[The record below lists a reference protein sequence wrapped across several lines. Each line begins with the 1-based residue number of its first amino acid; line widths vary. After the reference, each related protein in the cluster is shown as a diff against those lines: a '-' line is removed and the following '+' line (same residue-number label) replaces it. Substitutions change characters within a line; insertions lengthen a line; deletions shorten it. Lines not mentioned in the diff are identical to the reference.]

1 MHQYPFNNN
10 VRAVLHNA
18 VGAADT
24 QIDVVKAVAPYK
36 DAPDTSV
43 SQPLGILS
51 LTDSLSVPTKFE
63 IVHYDNRI
71 DNGTYWSY
79 MGVIRSRDG
88 TSAQTFAAGNP
99 VTQNVT
105 SELLEL
111 PPPLYVTNDAGGS
124 VGIGVES
131 PTEKLDVDGSVSSS
145 VGYMFTAEEDIGGAF
160 AGSGIVLDWSTSH
173 AKKATG
179 IGNSTL
185 DPMIDPSKPC
195 RLQLLIED
203 TEVISPV
210 ESSAHVLL
218 REHLD
223 AILGT
228 LGDRGDRVVEDP
240 TGARPDFGAKT
251 VQLAAEDVDPVQ
263 RLLAR

>member
-51 LTDSLSVPTKFE
+51 LTDSLSAPTKFE

-105 SELLEL
+105 RELLEL
-111 PPPLYVTNDAGGS
+111 PPPLYVTTDAGGS
-124 VGIGVES
+124 VGIGIDTPSERL
-131 PTEKLDVDGSVSSS
+131 EVDGSVLVSGG
-145 VGYMFTAEEDIGGAF
+145 VMFAEHALGAV
-160 AGSGIVLDWSTSH
+160 SGAVDLDWLLYSH
-173 AKKATG
+173 RKSLTLAGNTTLTFTPPNQPCSLLVRVLTDGSNPNYTITWPASVKWVGRTVPDHRTG
-179 IGNSTL
+179 VTHTHLFSFYFDGSVYYGAA
-185 DPMIDPSKPC
+185 
-195 RLQLLIED
+195 LLNC
-203 TEVISPV
+203 
-210 ESSAHVLL
+210 
-218 REHLD
+218 
-223 AILGT
+223 G
-228 LGDRGDRVVEDP
+228 
-240 TGARPDFGAKT
+240 
-251 VQLAAEDVDPVQ
+251 
-263 RLLAR
+263 

>member
-36 DAPDTSV
+36 DAPDTNV

-79 MGVIRSRDG
+79 MGVIRARDG

-105 SELLEL
+105 RELLEL

-124 VGIGVES
+124 VGIGVAS

-179 IGNSTL
+179 IGNSSL

-203 TEVISPV
+203 TEVSPATWISDWPANV
-210 ESSAHVLL
+210 RWAEGTPLDEFGLL
-218 REHLD
+218 EFVSEPGDMHLIELWFNG
-223 AILGT
+223 AIYLGT
-228 LGDRGDRVVEDP
+228 LKTFRVP
-240 TGARPDFGAKT
+240 
-251 VQLAAEDVDPVQ
+251 
-263 RLLAR
+263 